1 MSMRICLF
9 KHALG
14 LIGAFALAVAPAHAG
29 EPVYAARLAES
40 AWELQSSSNQCVLQH
55 NIPDYGVAR
64 FTQLA
69 GRALTFSLDL
79 TAESTLASK
88 AVLRA
93 VPSPWN
99 HSLSTYELGEVSM
112 PLDGSRMDFAE
123 RLSQSLFTALEKGM
137 FVEIDYPGVAV
148 VNVSSVRFYGAAIN
162 FDACVVQLSKT
173 AAKARLAKTE
183 TASASRTQSIAKRAA
198 QSEPPRGIEEVRSE
212 DMVIADASITFK
224 DGADEFTEDV
234 LITLTG
240 VAREYVLQKKSP
252 GLKLKIGGNAESD
265 TNYKTR
271 VAAIKTYLMS
281 QGLPAGRIF
290 TLGRG
295 QALLGKNAPTEQIAA
310 NELKVYL
317 LR

>member
-14 LIGAFALAVAPAHAG
+14 LIGVFALAVAPVRAG
-29 EPVYAARLAES
+29 EPVYVARLAES
-40 AWELQSSSNQCVLQH
+40 AWQLQNSPNQCVLQH
-55 NIPDYGVAR
+55 DIPDYGVAR
-64 FTQLA
+64 FTQPA

-99 HSLSTYELGEVSM
+99 HTLSAYDLGEVSM

-137 FVEIDYPGVAV
+137 FVEVDYSGVAV
-148 VNVSSVRFYGAAIN
+148 VNVSSVRFYSAAIN
-162 FDACVVQLSKT
+162 FHACVAQLSKSL
-173 AAKARLAKTE
+173 AKAQLAKSETE
-183 TASASRTQSIAKRAA
+183 SASRTKSSAKITT
-198 QSEPPRGIEEVRSE
+198 QLETPRGIDEVRSD

-224 DGADEFTEDV
+224 AGADEFTEDV

-252 GLKLKIGGNAESD
+252 GLKLKIGGNADSDADYKKRVES
-265 TNYKTR
+265 
-271 VAAIKTYLMS
+271 IKTYLVG

-295 QALLGKNAPTEQIAA
+295 QALLGKNAPMEQIAA

>member
-14 LIGAFALAVAPAHAG
+14 LIGVLALAVAPARAG
-29 EPVYAARLAES
+29 EPVYVARMAES
-40 AWELQSSSNQCVLQH
+40 AWQMQNSQNHCVLQH
-55 NIPDYGVAR
+55 DIPDYGVAR
-64 FTQLA
+64 FTQPA

-88 AVLRA
+88 VVLRA

-99 HSLSTYELGEVSM
+99 HTLSAYDLGEVSM

-137 FVEIDYPGVAV
+137 FVEVDYPGVAV
-148 VNVSSVRFYGAAIN
+148 VNVSSVRFYGAAID
-162 FDACVVQLSKT
+162 FHACVAQLSKS
-173 AAKARLAKTE
+173 AVQVKRVKSE
-183 TASASRTQSIAKRAA
+183 TASASQTKSSAKLTA
-198 QSEPPRGIEEVRSE
+198 QPELPSGIEETRSE
-212 DMVIADASITFK
+212 DMVIADASVTFK
-224 DGADEFTEDV
+224 SGVDEFTEEV

-252 GLKLKIGGNAESD
+252 GLKLKIGGNADSD
-265 TNYKTR
+265 TDYKKR
-271 VAAIKTYLMS
+271 VAAIKTYLIG
-281 QGLPAGRIF
+281 QGLPAGRVF

>member
-1 MSMRICLF
+1 MNMRICLF

-14 LIGAFALAVAPAHAG
+14 LIGVLALAVTPVRAG
-29 EPVYAARLAES
+29 EPVYVARLAES
-40 AWELQSSSNQCVLQH
+40 VWQMQNSPNQCVLQH
-55 NIPDYGVAR
+55 DIPDYGVAR
-64 FTQLA
+64 FTQPA

-88 AVLRA
+88 VVLRA

-99 HSLSTYELGEVSM
+99 HTLSAYDLDEASM

-137 FVEIDYPGVAV
+137 FIEIDYPGVAI
-148 VNVSSVRFYGAAIN
+148 VNVSSVRFYGAAID
-162 FDACVVQLSKT
+162 FHTCVAKLSKRT
-173 AAKARLAKTE
+173 AQAQLTKSETE
-183 TASASRTQSIAKRAA
+183 SASRTQSSAKLKA
-198 QSEPPRGIEEVRSE
+198 QPEPLRGVEETRSE

-224 DGADEFTEDV
+224 AGADEFTEDV

-252 GLKLKIGGNAESD
+252 GLKLKIGGSAD
-265 TNYKTR
+265 TDADYKKR
-271 VAAIKTYLMS
+271 VDSIKTYLIG

-317 LR
+317 LH

>member
-14 LIGAFALAVAPAHAG
+14 LIGVFALAVAPARAG
-29 EPVYAARLAES
+29 GPVYAARLAES
-40 AWELQSSSNQCVLQH
+40 AWKLQNSPNQCVLQH

-99 HSLSTYELGEVSM
+99 HTLSTYELGEVSM

-137 FVEIDYPGVAV
+137 FVEADYPGVAV
-148 VNVSSVRFYGAAIN
+148 VTVSSVRFHAAAAN
-162 FDACVVQLSKT
+162 FHDCVAQLSNSPL
-173 AAKARLAKTE
+173 KARLAKTDSDVV
-183 TASASRTQSIAKRAA
+183 TASKPISKKKTQPEIT
-198 QSEPPRGIEEVRSE
+198 RGIEEVRSE
-212 DMVIADASITFK
+212 DMVIADASVTFK

-252 GLKLKIGGNAESD
+252 GLKLKIGGNADSD
-265 TNYKTR
+265 TDYKKR
-271 VAAIKTYLMS
+271 VAAIKTYLIG
-281 QGLPAGRIF
+281 QGLPAGRVF